1 MEFTFLGTIF
11 TLYDVYLV
19 VLNALI
25 SMAVALTVVISVD
38 RLLHVVKFIQGKIKA
53 RVTGVRPEQ
62 KFKLQP
68 MPDQKHFAHMYPK
81 VAVQLPMFN
90 ERFVCEGIID
100 HACQMDWPK
109 DKYIVQVLDDSTCA
123 ETRRVVDSRV
133 IHWREMGVNC
143 VCIRR
148 TNRQGYKAGAL
159 KEGLDLLRDYDHVAI
174 FDADFKPQSDFM
186 LRTIPYLIH
195 NDDVGYVQARWVF
208 ENPEESYLT
217 KAQELSLN
225 YHMKCEQHVHFA
237 SGSYFNF
244 NGTAGVWRRQC
255 IEDVG
260 GWNSRTTV
268 EDMDLSL
275 RAYVGGWRAVFLEDL
290 TVMNELPASFNAYRK
305 QQHRW
310 TCGPVQLW
318 RRASP
323 AIWASKLPLMKK
335 IELNMMYFGIR
346 KTTSHF
352 IALGFFCFL
361 VPLTVYTPEV
371 SIPLWALVH
380 LPVMVTLTTAFF
392 TPKGWAYCIP
402 YVLFENAMSVVKVG
416 AVVNGLFDL
425 GRAQEWIVTQK
436 NGNKNVKSSRFRL
449 ERVYVAET
457 VMSIFVLSSAAYG
470 SFLLSRWTFCVFLL
484 LQGAAFVGVGLNFVD
499 SGAILGR
506 GVYKIDPLLNRLTET
521 LTPRKKGFRRVNTA
535 PSSINVA
542 Q

>member
-1 MEFTFLGTIF
+1 MEFSFLGSIF
-11 TLYDVYLV
+11 TLYDVY
-19 VLNALI
+19 VLLLNTFI
-25 SMAVALTVVISVD
+25 SVAVAMTVVISLD
-38 RLLHVVKFIQGKIKA
+38 RLMHVVKFIQTRVKTKI
-53 RVTGVRPEQ
+53 TGHRPQ
-62 KFKLQP
+62 QRYKFQA

-90 ERFVCEGIID
+90 ERYVCEAIID

-109 DKYIVQVLDDSTCA
+109 DKYIVQVLDDSTCM
-123 ETRRVVDSRV
+123 ETRKVVDARV
-133 IHWREMGVNC
+133 IYWREMGINC

-159 KEGLDLLRDYDHVAI
+159 KEGLDLLRDYEFVAI
-174 FDADFKPQSDFM
+174 FDADFKPEEDFM
-186 LRTIPYLIH
+186 VRTVPYLVH

-225 YHMKCEQHVHFA
+225 YHMKCEQAVHFY

-290 TVMNELPASFNAYRK
+290 TVVNELPASFNAYRK

-323 AIWASKLPLMKK
+323 AIWASKLPFLKK
-335 IELNMMYFGIR
+335 LELNLMFFGVR
-346 KTTSHF
+346 KTLSHF

-361 VPLTVYTPEV
+361 VPLSVYTPEV

-392 TPKGWAYCIP
+392 TPKGWAYCVP
-402 YVLFENAMSVVKVG
+402 YVLFENAMSIVKVG
-416 AVVNGLFDL
+416 AVLNGWLDL

-436 NGNKNVKSSRFRL
+436 NGKCSSKASRFRL

-457 VMSIFVLSSAAYG
+457 AMSIFVLSTAMYG
-470 SFLLSRWTFCVFLL
+470 SFLLSRWTFCIFLL
-484 LQGAAFVGVGLNFVD
+484 LQGCAFVGVGLNFVD
-499 SGAILGR
+499 SGAVLGK
-506 GVYKIDPLLNRLTET
+506 GIYKIDPLLNRLSET
-521 LTPRKKGFRRVNTA
+521 LGPRKKGSAFRRVNTA
-535 PSSINVA
+535 PCAMNV
-542 Q
+542 